1 MHTIQTHHLLCDLVG
16 AETASKLGRERQTA
30 LLKSFGT
37 GAAALAIVAFA
48 GCQQFAGKT
57 GKASVAPPAIA
68 AYVIVDAHDSL
79 WISRA
84 HAVAFRS
91 GSDLAVPDLS
101 HQASA
106 DLVGAVREHRQSLN
120 RSP

>member
-16 AETASKLGRERQTA
+16 AETASKLGKDRQTA

-37 GAAALAIVAFA
+37 GVAALAIVAFA

-57 GKASVAPPAIA
+57 GTAAVAQPEVVVHAI
-68 AYVIVDAHDSL
+68 IDAHDGS
-79 WISRA
+79 WISHA
-84 HAVAFRS
+84 HAVASKS

-101 HQASA
+101 Y
-106 DLVGAVREHRQSLN
+106 
-120 RSP
+120 